1 MSAMPSDPRTYH
13 GPAVV
18 ETDDGDQIPVKA
30 ELQIEVADIGERYSW
45 HGVITGET
53 DHPRT
58 LLKACGLSLA
68 TLHMPDGQTASI
80 FTRLVEFK
88 EPIELG
94 IVGIGPAPFGDV
106 GRTP

>member
-1 MSAMPSDPRTYH
+1 VAAVTAHPLTYQ

-18 ETDDGDQIPVKA
+18 EIDDGDRIPVKA
-30 ELQIEVADIGERYSW
+30 ELQIEVADIGGRYSW
-45 HGVITGET
+45 RGVITGET

-58 LLKACGLSLA
+58 LLKAWGAPA

-80 FTRLVEFK
+80 LTQLVEFK

-94 IVGIGPAPFGDV
+94 IVGVGPAPFGEV
-106 GRTP
+106 GPTP